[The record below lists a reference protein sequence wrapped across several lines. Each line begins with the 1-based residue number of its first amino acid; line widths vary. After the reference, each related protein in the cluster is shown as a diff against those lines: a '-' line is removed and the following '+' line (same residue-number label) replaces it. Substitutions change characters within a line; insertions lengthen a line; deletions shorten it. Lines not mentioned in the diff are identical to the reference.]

1 MRVISFIAQKGGV
14 AKSTTALGLACA
26 AAAAGKAVAV
36 LDMDPQASAAEW
48 AEARTKRPGVAQLAD
63 PAGLADA
70 IEDARGQGL
79 DWLIIDTPPRADGT
93 AGMVASASDLVFVP
107 VLPGVFDVRAI
118 RPTLVEIYRTK
129 SHLRTQLLLTL
140 CPPRTGPRDAPAVVA
155 ARSALAEAYGQFF
168 GLAPCTITRYEA
180 VRAALETS
188 RTVIESDPASKAASE
203 LRTLLQFAVRFLT
216 ASGSGN

>member
-1 MRVISFIAQKGGV
+1 MRVISFVAQKGGV

-48 AEARTKRPGVAQLAD
+48 AETRTKRPGVAQLAD

-70 IEDARGQGL
+70 LEDARGQGL
-79 DWLIIDTPPRADGT
+79 DWLVIDTPPRADGT
-93 AGMVASASDLVFVP
+93 AGMVASVSDLVFVP

-118 RPTLVEIYRTK
+118 RPTLVEIYRTR
-129 SHLRTQLLLTL
+129 SHLRTHLLLTL

-188 RTVIESDPASKAASE
+188 RTVIESDPTSKVASE
-203 LRTLLQFAVRFLT
+203 LRTLLQFAGQFLT
-216 ASGSGN
+216 ASGS